1 MNLAISIVTVFASVR
16 MCVGVLRVIHVVV
29 FICMVVFCC
38 VGVCPLGRLRVCEFV
53 FFVCVRVSVLVE
65 LIGILLVRLFARRCV
80 CLRTVLLVCS
90 FVLVL
95 ACVRVCLV
103 ACFACFVC
111 CCYWLGCVCASS
123 LFYEGACLWACLTGR
138 LLVCLLHPCLLLC
151 VIDRCIDG
159 LRVSW
164 CVCRLDCVVVCVRVR
179 SFLWLR
185 ACLSPAACARGS
197 SMRAFVCVCI
207 SICVHVRVCV
217 CVYVCRRVCVHAC
230 MCACACMCVCV

>member
-95 ACVRVCLV
+95 ACVRVCTV

-123 LFYEGACLWACLTGR
+123 LFLRRCVFVGLLDWSFIGLLASPLIVVSMGCVCHGVFAVSIAWLFACAFVRFFGYAR
-138 LLVCLLHPCLLLC
+138 VCLLLL
-151 VIDRCIDG
+151 
-159 LRVSW
+159 
-164 CVCRLDCVVVCVRVR
+164 VRVVR
-179 SFLWLR
+179 I
-185 ACLSPAACARGS
+185 CAHL
-197 SMRAFVCVCI
+197 CVCI
-207 SICVHVRVCV
+207 
-217 CVYVCRRVCVHAC
+217 Y
-230 MCACACMCVCV
+230 MCARACVRMCVCM